1 MTSTL
6 TQIAYPHPSIPRP
19 KRMWWGVEEGKEKY
33 KKGVIPSLWVSLG
46 LTMKS
51 AESQLLMSGNN
62 SNNNPC

>member
-1 MTSTL
+1 
-6 TQIAYPHPSIPRP
+6 
-19 KRMWWGVEEGKEKY
+19 MWWGVEEGKEKY

>member
-1 MTSTL
+1 
-6 TQIAYPHPSIPRP
+6 
-19 KRMWWGVEEGKEKY
+19 MWWGVEEGKEKY
-33 KKGVIPSLWVSLG
+33 EKGVIPSLWVSLG